1 MWTRRD
7 VESDFRDRF
16 KGGGG
21 ECSTPYV
28 KKVLDRIIILVLSC
42 SELFQWSQLRKV
54 NSTEQKLLEGN
65 FAPGRELISGPML
78 SCFGS

>member
-28 KKVLDRIIILVLSC
+28 KKLLDRIIWSFLVQNC
-42 SELFQWSQLRKV
+42 S
-54 NSTEQKLLEGN
+54 N
-65 FAPGRELISGPML
+65 GPN
-78 SCFGS
+78 CGK